1 VVDDDGAN
9 RKFLKELLENVGFS
23 VIEASSGKAALD
35 LVHQEN
41 FDALISDIR
50 MADMDGISMCRQ
62 IRSEPKLGNLLV
74 IASSASVY
82 EDDRHNAISSGFDDF
97 VPKPVR
103 EADLFR
109 VLATHLN
116 LRWTRSSD
124 TTIDNVS
131 FGTSF
136 ANIQDAIDTPLYEA
150 VPPPDKIQQLIIFA
164 KRGDVMALRTE
175 IEKLDSTNPAYRIFC
190 ERLTLVAAEFRMGA
204 IQTIL
209 QEAAQKNNGASANR
223 SSLG

>member
-1 VVDDDGAN
+1 
-9 RKFLKELLENVGFS
+9 
-23 VIEASSGKAALD
+23 
-35 LVHQEN
+35 
-41 FDALISDIR
+41 
-50 MADMDGISMCRQ
+50 MADTDGNSMCRQ
-62 IRSEPKLGNLLV
+62 IRSEPKLGNLIV

-116 LRWTRSSD
+116 LRWIRSSE
-124 TTIDNVS
+124 TTTENAS

-136 ANIQDAIDTPLYEA
+136 ANTQDAIDTPLYET
-150 VPPPDKIQQLIIFA
+150 VPPPEKIQQLIIFA

-175 IEKLDSTNPAYRIFC
+175 IEKLGSTDSAYRIFC

-209 QEAAQKNNGASANR
+209 QEVAQKNNGAPANR
-223 SSLG
+223 LESSLG

>member
-1 VVDDDGAN
+1 
-9 RKFLKELLENVGFS
+9 
-23 VIEASSGKAALD
+23 
-35 LVHQEN
+35 
-41 FDALISDIR
+41 
-50 MADMDGISMCRQ
+50 MADTDGNSMCRQ
-62 IRSEPKLGNLLV
+62 IRSEPKLGNLIV

-116 LRWTRSSD
+116 LRWIRSAE
-124 TTIDNVS
+124 TTTENAS

-136 ANIQDAIDTPLYEA
+136 ANTQDAIDTPLYET
-150 VPPPDKIQQLIIFA
+150 VPPPEKIQQLIIFA

-175 IEKLDSTNPAYRIFC
+175 IEELGSTDSAYRIFC

-209 QEAAQKNNGASANR
+209 QEVAQKNNGAPANR
-223 SSLG
+223 LESSLG